1 MVSAL
6 QQLIGQ
12 LIEFSLPGWIIG
24 PPFQQVLP
32 WSCAGRGEV
41 IAGSL
46 DQQRLVSAA
55 LLQHLQEPRAL
66 VQLASKRTSR
76 FLAFLELPSISCRV
90 TSVDELT
97 LAVIPGFWIL
107 DR

>member
-32 WSCAGRGEV
+32 WSSAGRGEV

-66 VQLASKRTSR
+66 VQLVALKAHQQVLGVSGTP
-76 FLAFLELPSISCRV
+76 LNQLQGHL
-90 TSVDELT
+90 
-97 LAVIPGFWIL
+97 GG
-107 DR
+107 